1 MSGRIDP
8 NTLNASN
15 HSMKTILQQI
25 QDETKVEWKQIFDGF
40 VVSGTFDQ
48 IKAVN
53 ELVKNKLT
61 EKKHGKN
68 VFSPS
73 LSRHVS
79 SCDKASPAP
88 PVMTP
93 STETFRKTRDQS
105 YETTSTSSS
114 QVDNQSSANELM
126 PETQVIDAC
135 VQSSQLSLNPDD
147 VLQSVLEKYHSNEPQ
162 TFKKVK
168 TDASDKYSSLNGFP
182 TSEVVTDSGVVFSDA
197 NVPMKKTAKKT
208 QQEEKRKKHCRPTT
222 SGTSSEQIKGKKDVS
237 ITSQLDDEIAEERKS
252 YACDLQAKEE
262 EIHAIKTE
270 NESDSTPPVGKE
282 ENAKQS
288 QTLERNTTSNVI
300 SNTNQELGVTGKGT
314 YMFDTVTGLR
324 VWLTKGDITS
334 QQDDILLSPI
344 DPSLSLKSDFL
355 KRIFRKG
362 GEAIKQEY
370 LHKKDSHAH
379 PHDPVITGGGN
390 LPCRAIVFAVLPLW
404 NNEVQDKKK
413 RKQQIHRH
421 LKEAIIRASACGHKS
436 MALPLLRQDGN
447 DIQDS
452 AEIIVRVIA
461 SFGKNIDPM
470 HSGINEFRIVCKD
483 EASLAVVLN
492 EFSSFSFHPGQLFF
506 VNRSSSI
513 NNLVQA
519 EETDITLA
527 SQNSQRNKPEMHDL
541 SSEKVS
547 SMDPDKEASSRNE
560 TSTNKTTVDHID
572 EPQAPSKS
580 SEVTVGKEKGPPL
593 PSISPSCQVDSAS
606 HQNHIDWDTKH
617 EAEEDGSPSDVKHGK
632 ELTIG
637 NVPSSC
643 GRYTTS
649 HVASNGNHQRVIIT
663 DTGFRKFDT
672 VTGLKVVLVKGDITS
687 QKVDV
692 LVSPIDSS
700 FSFKSDLLKRILEEG
715 GQAIKREYLSI
726 KGTNA
731 PSQDP
736 VIIGGGDLPCRALL
750 FAFLPQWNNEIED
763 KQKCKK
769 QIHRRLKE
777 AIMLASGYRHKSV
790 ALPLLGQDYNDIPVE
805 VSAEVI
811 VCVIASFGKSLGPMH
826 SGINEFRIVCEDEA
840 SFAAVVNQISSF
852 SFPSGGQ
859 PFFVSRPSNSINLAH
874 AEETARNEAS
884 IDKMSVTKVISV
896 NHDQEALR
904 ITEFC
909 PKENTVDQVD
919 EVHVVSQAS
928 ASKSSEVTGEKEAVP
943 SGYPSSF
950 IHSSRQCHS
959 TSHPNHE
966 SKEDG
971 TPNDEK
977 QVNEMTICHVPS
989 SSVDCVEI
997 SVTRASEIQQVT
1009 SVTQRVQE
1017 KIKSITLQDQP
1028 HLDFVADH
1036 ALNLREKEMST
1047 GISKIEEITVGTAVT
1062 QEVTVVDG
1070 DPQLKSSLPGRSQGE
1085 RTQETENNRSLSSTK
1100 FKDNITDAKIQALDE
1115 NSQEESASSF
1125 HIQPKVTKKS
1135 TVLYK
1140 KVNQTEEGNNSGEK
1154 NRSKKGKTVYTPSRP
1169 IPGRGVKE
1177 LKEKGDLVWKD
1188 ECFERKKGDQKLNG
1202 EVPDGELNGNI
1213 SKDNNVFFNM

>member
-1 MSGRIDP
+1 
-8 NTLNASN
+8 
-15 HSMKTILQQI
+15 MKTILQQI
-25 QDETKVEWKQIFDGF
+25 QDETKVEWKEIFDGF

-48 IKAVN
+48 LKAVN

-61 EKKHGKN
+61 EKNHGKN

-73 LSRHVS
+73 LSRHLS
-79 SCDKASPAP
+79 RCDKASPAS

-105 YETTSTSSS
+105 YETTSTSPS
-114 QVDNQSSANELM
+114 QVDNQSSSNELM
-126 PETQVIDAC
+126 PETQVIDGC
-135 VQSSQLSLNPDD
+135 VQSSQLPLNPDE

-168 TDASDKYSSLNGFP
+168 TDASHKYSTLNGIP
-182 TSEVVTDSGVVFSDA
+182 APETVTDSGVVFSDA

-208 QQEEKRKKHCRPTT
+208 QQEEKTKEHCRLTT
-222 SGTSSEQIKGKKDVS
+222 SGTSSEQIKGKKDAS
-237 ITSQLDDEIAEERKS
+237 ITSQLDYEIAEERKS

-270 NESDSTPPVGKE
+270 NESDSTPPVGME

-288 QTLERNTTSNVI
+288 QNLERNTTSNVI

-314 YMFDTVTGLR
+314 YMFDTGTGLR
-324 VWLTKGDITS
+324 IWLTKGDITS
-334 QQDDILLSPI
+334 QQDDILLIPI
-344 DPSLSLKSDFL
+344 DPSLSFKSDLL

-370 LHKKDSHAH
+370 LHKKESHAD

-390 LPCRAIVFAVLPLW
+390 LPCRAITFAVLPLW

-413 RKQQIHRH
+413 RKQQIQRR
-421 LKEAIIRASACGHKS
+421 LKEAITLASGCRHKS
-436 MALPLLRQDGN
+436 IALPLLRQDGN

-470 HSGINEFRIVCKD
+470 HSGINEFHIVCKD

-519 EETDITLA
+519 EEADVTLA
-527 SQNSQRNKPEMHDL
+527 SQNSQRNKPEMHGL

-547 SMDPDKEASSRNE
+547 SMDPD
-560 TSTNKTTVDHID
+560 TNKTTVDHID
-572 EPQAPSKS
+572 GPQAPSKS
-580 SEVTVGKEKGPPL
+580 SDVTVGKEKGPPL

-606 HQNHIDWDTKH
+606 HQNHIDCDTKH

-649 HVASNGNHQRVIIT
+649 HVASNGNHQRVIT

-692 LVSPIDSS
+692 LVSPTDSL
-700 FSFKSDLLKRILEEG
+700 FSFKSDLLKRILEDG
-715 GQAIKREYLSI
+715 GEAIKREYLRI
-726 KGTNA
+726 KETNA

-750 FAFLPQWNNEIED
+750 FAVLPQWNNEIED

-769 QIHRRLKE
+769 QIHRSLKE
-777 AIMLASGYRHKSV
+777 AITLASGYRYKSV
-790 ALPLLGQDYNDIPVE
+790 ALPLLGQGYNDIPVE
-805 VSAEVI
+805 VFVEVI
-811 VCVIASFGKSLGPMH
+811 IRVIVSFGRNLGPMH
-826 SGINEFRIVCEDEA
+826 GGINEFRIVCEDEA
-840 SFAAVVNQISSF
+840 SFAAVVKQISSF
-852 SFPSGGQ
+852 SFPPGQ
-859 PFFVSRPSNSINLAH
+859 PFFVSRSSSSTNLAH
-874 AEETARNEAS
+874 AEDTARNEAS
-884 IDKMSVTKVISV
+884 RDKMSVTKVISV
-896 NHDQEALR
+896 NQDQEAPR
-904 ITEFC
+904 ITEFS
-909 PKENTVDQVD
+909 PKENTDDQVD
-919 EVHVVSQAS
+919 EVRVVSQVS

-950 IHSSRQCHS
+950 IHSSLQCHS
-959 TSHPNHE
+959 TSHQNHE
-966 SKEDG
+966 SNEDG
-971 TPNDEK
+971 APHDEK

-997 SVTRASEIQQVT
+997 SVTRASEIPQVT
-1009 SVTQRVQE
+1009 SVTQSVQE

-1036 ALNLREKEMST
+1036 ALNLREEEMST
-1047 GISKIEEITVGTAVT
+1047 GISRIEEITVGTAVT
-1062 QEVTVVDG
+1062 QEVTMVDR
-1070 DPQLKSSLPGRSQGE
+1070 DPQIKSSLPGRNQGE
-1085 RTQETENNRSLSSTK
+1085 RTQETENNRSLSSPK
-1100 FKDNITDAKIQALDE
+1100 FKDINITDTKIQSLYE

-1135 TVLYK
+1135 TVLYN
-1140 KVNQTEEGNNSGEK
+1140 KVSQTEVGNNSEEK
-1154 NRSKKGKTVYTPSRP
+1154 NRSKKGKTVYPPSRP
-1169 IPGRGVKE
+1169 IPGIEDKE

-1188 ECFERKKGDQKLNG
+1188 EGVERKKGDQKLNG
-1202 EVPDGELNGNI
+1202 EVPDRELNGNI
-1213 SKDNNVFFNM
+1213 SKDNTIF

>member
-25 QDETKVEWKQIFDGF
+25 QDETKIEWKEIFDGF

-48 IKAVN
+48 LKAVN
-53 ELVKNKLT
+53 KLVKNKLT

-68 VFSPS
+68 IFSPS

-79 SCDKASPAP
+79 RCDKASPAP

-105 YETTSTSSS
+105 YKTTSTSSS

-126 PETQVIDAC
+126 PETQVIDPC

-147 VLQSVLEKYHSNEPQ
+147 LLQSVLETYHSNEPE

-168 TDASDKYSSLNGFP
+168 TDASDKYSTLNGIP
-182 TSEVVTDSGVVFSDA
+182 TFETVTDSGVVFSDA

-208 QQEEKRKKHCRPTT
+208 QQEEKTKEHCRLTT
-222 SGTSSEQIKGKKDVS
+222 SGTSSEQINGKKDAS
-237 ITSQLDDEIAEERKS
+237 ITSQLDYEIAEERKS

-270 NESDSTPPVGKE
+270 NESDSTPPVGME

-288 QTLERNTTSNVI
+288 QNLERNTTSNVI
-300 SNTNQELGVTGKGT
+300 SNTNQELGVTRKGT
-314 YMFDTVTGLR
+314 YMFDTVTGLS

-344 DPSLSLKSDFL
+344 DASLSLKSDFL

-370 LHKKDSHAH
+370 LHKKESHAH

-413 RKQQIHRH
+413 RKQQIHRR
-421 LKEAIIRASACGHKS
+421 LKEAIILASGCGHKS
-436 MALPLLRQDGN
+436 MVLPLLRQDGN

-452 AEIIVRVIA
+452 AETIVRVIA
-461 SFGKNIDPM
+461 SFGKNIGPM

-492 EFSSFSFHPGQLFF
+492 EFSSFSFPAGQLFF

-519 EETDITLA
+519 EETDVTLA
-527 SQNSQRNKPEMHDL
+527 SQNSQQNKPEMHDL

-572 EPQAPSKS
+572 ESQAPSKS

-593 PSISPSCQVDSAS
+593 PSISPSCQVESAS

-617 EAEEDGSPSDVKHGK
+617 EAEEDGSPIDVKHGK

-637 NVPSSC
+637 NAPSSC
-643 GRYTTS
+643 GGYTTS
-649 HVASNGNHQRVIIT
+649 HVASNGNHQRVIT
-663 DTGFRKFDT
+663 DKGFQKFDT
-672 VTGLKVVLVKGDITS
+672 VTGVKVVLVKGDITS
-687 QKVDV
+687 QKIDV
-692 LVSPIDSS
+692 LVSPIDSL

-715 GQAIKREYLSI
+715 GEAIKREYLSI
-726 KGTNA
+726 KETNA
-731 PSQDP
+731 SSQDP
-736 VIIGGGDLPCRALL
+736 VIMGGGDLPCRALL
-750 FAFLPQWNNEIED
+750 FAVLPQWNNEIED

-769 QIHRRLKE
+769 QIHRSLKE
-777 AIMLASGYRHKSV
+777 AITLASGYRHKSV

-811 VCVIASFGKSLGPMH
+811 VRVIASFGKNLGPMH

-840 SFAAVVNQISSF
+840 YLAAVFNQISSF
-852 SFPSGGQ
+852 SFPSGQ
-859 PFFVSRPSNSINLAH
+859 PFFVSRSSNSTNLAH

-884 IDKMSVTKVISV
+884 IDKISATKVISV
-896 NHDQEALR
+896 NQDQEAPR
-904 ITEFC
+904 ITEFS

-919 EVHVVSQAS
+919 EVHVVSEVS

-950 IHSSRQCHS
+950 IHSSLQCHS
-959 TSHPNHE
+959 TSHQNHE
-966 SKEDG
+966 SNEDG

-997 SVTRASEIQQVT
+997 SVTRASEIPQVT
-1009 SVTQRVQE
+1009 SVTQSVQE

-1036 ALNLREKEMST
+1036 TPNLREEEMST
-1047 GISKIEEITVGTAVT
+1047 GISKIEEITVGTTVT
-1062 QEVTVVDG
+1062 QEVTMVDR
-1070 DPQLKSSLPGRSQGE
+1070 DPQLKSSRPWKNQGE
-1085 RTQETENNRSLSSTK
+1085 KTQETENNRSLSSTK
-1100 FKDNITDAKIQALDE
+1100 FKDANITDTKIQALDE

-1125 HIQPKVTKKS
+1125 HVQPKVTKKS

-1140 KVNQTEEGNNSGEK
+1140 KVNQTEVGNNSEEK
-1154 NRSKKGKTVYTPSRP
+1154 NRSKKGETVYPPSRP
-1169 IPGRGVKE
+1169 IPGIGHKE

-1188 ECFERKKGDQKLNG
+1188 ECVERKKGDQKLNG
-1202 EVPDGELNGNI
+1202 EVPDRELNGNI
-1213 SKDNNVFFNM
+1213 SKDNTIF